1 MITKLRNAASP
12 DLYAWIDAHAVEILY
27 AAAPANVGFMDPKL
41 VDVIDRLRK
50 RVGAEPSTKAL
61 KQIGEMLGVIVTPHT
76 QRLSVASKNR
86 ETFTLGLDDYNE
98 AKRKFDLYATDV
110 QERTGPAGPYVVG
123 SAEGVSVNV
132 PGVLVT
138 LPGSTPMFFHLM
150 GSTWRTEQTFF
161 SLYFLDE
168 VIRDFTPK
176 ALVSAIYPALFTD
189 EGRALLS
196 ALINKVT
203 PAEEK
208 ARAAR
213 AARAALLRDT
223 KRGSCSVCFEAIALD
238 PLIVPHGWKMK
249 GGWGRG
255 HVGMYRTGR
264 GCFGANYPAWE
275 SSPAGAA
282 AHAADLRN
290 YAHLVEA
297 EGLRRDATQI
307 YDPIAVVT
315 LPSNRRVLVREIGDR
330 PQDAPVEHIASTDKE
345 WPAWN
350 ARLAAHLHR
359 LATIANAEAGR
370 YEEIVRRWPIPATDA
385 FQIVSGA

>member
-1 MITKLRNAASP
+1 MVTALRNAAAP
-12 DLYAWIDAHAVEILY
+12 ALRGWIDAHAIEILY
-27 AAAPANVGFMDPKL
+27 ATAPANVGFMDPKL

-61 KQIGEMLGVIVTPHT
+61 KQIGEMLGVTVTPHT
-76 QRLSVASKNR
+76 QRLSVAHSGR
-86 ETFTLGLDDYNE
+86 ETFTLGLDEYNE
-98 AKRKFDLYATDV
+98 AKRKFDLYATDAK
-110 QERTGPAGPYVVG
+110 EHTGPAGPYVVG
-123 SAEGVSVNV
+123 SVEGVSVNV

-138 LPGSTPMFFHLM
+138 LPGSTPMFFYLQD
-150 GSTWRTEQTFF
+150 SNWRTGQTFS
-161 SLYFLDE
+161 SLYFLDK
-168 VIRDFTPK
+168 VVRDFTPK

-196 ALINKVT
+196 ALIHKVT

-213 AARAALLRDT
+213 VARAALLRDT

-249 GGWGRG
+249 GGWGHG

-264 GCFGANYPAWE
+264 GCSGANYPAWE

-282 AHAADLRN
+282 AHAADLRK
-290 YAHLVEA
+290 YAQTVEA

-307 YDPIAVVT
+307 YDTIAVVT
-315 LPSNRRVLVREIGDR
+315 LPSKRRVLAREIGDR
-330 PQDAPVEHIASTDKE
+330 PPDATVEQVASTDKE

-385 FQIVSGA
+385 FQIVFGA